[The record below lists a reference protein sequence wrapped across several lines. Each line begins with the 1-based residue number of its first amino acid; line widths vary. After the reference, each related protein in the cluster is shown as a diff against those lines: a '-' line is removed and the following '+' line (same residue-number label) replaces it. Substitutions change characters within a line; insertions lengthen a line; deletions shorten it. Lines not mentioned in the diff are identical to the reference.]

1 MSTMAFFSFFSHHGR
16 DTFSSSKSLR
26 RFGLVNSKMSFSICP
41 FQLLTAD
48 NCINGTVCIDFDFHK
63 RIFLHDFTFLH
74 IFEPDIIDNKTQ
86 IARSYLHISPNN
98 RAPIASEPISWI
110 LTKMSNF
117 RMEINVAQKPNP
129 QFQPFRK
136 NPQSTTVFA
145 DFSKNI
151 VFSIFFKAFKIVR
164 IYAAEGI

>member
-1 MSTMAFFSFFSHHGR
+1 MAFFSFFSHHGR

-26 RFGLVNSKMSFSICP
+26 RFGLVNSKMSFFNLSIS
-41 FQLLTAD
+41 TS
-48 NCINGTVCIDFDFHK
+48 NRRHCINGTVCIDFDFHK